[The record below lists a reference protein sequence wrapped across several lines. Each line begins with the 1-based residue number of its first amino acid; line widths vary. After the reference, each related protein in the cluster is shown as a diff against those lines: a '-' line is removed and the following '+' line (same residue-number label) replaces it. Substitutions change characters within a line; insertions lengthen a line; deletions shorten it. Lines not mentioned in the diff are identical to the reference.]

1 MKFNLVSIFPELIN
15 DYIKYGL
22 LSKALEKR
30 VLEVK
35 TWNPRDFSD
44 DVNGRIDDKPF
55 GGGAGMLF
63 KAEPI
68 INTVDK
74 IKKIEDTHVVFVAPH
89 GKLLNQKKIFE
100 LKSRTNITLIC
111 GRYEGLDNRI
121 EETIVDEVISIGD
134 YVLNGGELAALV
146 IMEAVARLKEGFI
159 GREDSLDDSFSR
171 GLLEHPQYTR
181 PKKGKFGDVPEILL
195 SGNHKLIERW
205 KLKESLRIT
214 IKNRPDLIGKKDLS
228 ALEMELINEIKAE

>member
-89 GKLLNQKKIFE
+89 GKLLNQKKYLSFNLE
-100 LKSRTNITLIC
+100 LTL
-111 GRYEGLDNRI
+111 
-121 EETIVDEVISIGD
+121 
-134 YVLNGGELAALV
+134 
-146 IMEAVARLKEGFI
+146 
-159 GREDSLDDSFSR
+159 
-171 GLLEHPQYTR
+171 H
-181 PKKGKFGDVPEILL
+181 
-195 SGNHKLIERW
+195 
-205 KLKESLRIT
+205 
-214 IKNRPDLIGKKDLS
+214 
-228 ALEMELINEIKAE
+228 

>member
-100 LKSRTNITLIC
+100 LQSRTNITLIC

-171 GLLEHPQYTR
+171 GLLEHPQYT
-181 PKKGKFGDVPEILL
+181 L
-195 SGNHKLIERW
+195 SLIH
-205 KLKESLRIT
+205 I
-214 IKNRPDLIGKKDLS
+214 
-228 ALEMELINEIKAE
+228 

>member
-68 INTVDK
+68 INTVAE

-100 LKSRTNITLIC
+100 LQSRTNITLIC

-159 GREDSLDDSFSR
+159 GREDSLDDSFSK
-171 GLLEHPQYTR
+171 GCLLYTSPSPR
-181 PKKGKFGDVPEILL
+181 DTEVSRMP
-195 SGNHKLIERW
+195 S
-205 KLKESLRIT
+205 
-214 IKNRPDLIGKKDLS
+214 S
-228 ALEMELINEIKAE
+228 A

>member
-68 INTVDK
+68 IITVDK

-100 LKSRTNITLIC
+100 LQSRTNITLIC

-159 GREDSLDDSFSR
+159 GREDSLDDSFSK

-228 ALEMELINEIKAE
+228 ALEKELINEIKAE

>member
-68 INTVDK
+68 INTVAE

-100 LKSRTNITLIC
+100 LQSRTNITLIC

-159 GREDSLDDSFSR
+159 GREDSLDDSFSK

>member
-68 INTVDK
+68 INTVDE

-159 GREDSLDDSFSR
+159 GREDSLDDSFSK

-181 PKKGKFGDVPEILL
+181 PANFRGMKVPDILL
-195 SGNHKLIERW
+195 SGNHKGIHLWREKKMRQRTIER
-205 KLKESLRIT
+205 
-214 IKNRPDLIGKKDLS
+214 RPDILNEEKDS
-228 ALEMELINEIKAE
+228 GTNKFN